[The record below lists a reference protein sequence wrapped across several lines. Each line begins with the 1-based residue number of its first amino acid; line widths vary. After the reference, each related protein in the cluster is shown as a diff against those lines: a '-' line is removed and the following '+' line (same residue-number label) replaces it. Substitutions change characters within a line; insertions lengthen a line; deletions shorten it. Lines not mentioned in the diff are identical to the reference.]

1 MAAARHPRPMRAALL
16 LALAL
21 LTVAAPVAVPSASAT
36 VCSPMWDF
44 AQACVVGTTDCLV
57 SVKFGGDRFCLHA

>member
-1 MAAARHPRPMRAALL
+1 MRATGLPGPMRAVLL

-57 SVKFGGDRFCLHA
+57 SIKFGGDRFCVS